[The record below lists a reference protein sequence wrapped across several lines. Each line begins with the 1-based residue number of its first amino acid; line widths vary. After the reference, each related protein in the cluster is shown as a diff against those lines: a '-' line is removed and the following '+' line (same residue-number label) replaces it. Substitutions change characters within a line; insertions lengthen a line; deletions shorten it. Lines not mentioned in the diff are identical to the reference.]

1 MMKRLFS
8 KEFWQERDVEM
19 FIGKQ
24 LRWGVITS
32 SIIAFIGGIIYLFS
46 HGSDTPA
53 YHVFNGAPV
62 YVRHLPGIFHGVA
75 RGDGMAIIQL
85 GVVVL
90 LATPITRIAFSVL
103 AFAME
108 KDKLYVM
115 ITLLVL
121 SIIIFSIFSGLGG

>member
-1 MMKRLFS
+1 MKRLFS

-19 FIGKQ
+19 FIGQQ
-24 LRWGVITS
+24 LRWGVITAS
-32 SIIAFIGGIIYLFS
+32 VIAFIGGIIYLYS
-46 HGSDTPA
+46 HGGDTPA
-53 YHVFNGAPV
+53 YHVFNGAPE
-62 YVRHLPGIFHGVA
+62 YVRYLPGIFHGVA
-75 RGDGMAIIQL
+75 RLDGMAIIQL

-90 LATPITRIAFSVL
+90 LATPITRIAFSVV

-108 KDKLYVM
+108 KDRLYVM

>member
-1 MMKRLFS
+1 MKRLFS

-19 FIGKQ
+19 FIGQQ
-24 LRWGVITS
+24 LRWGVITAS
-32 SIIAFIGGIIYLFS
+32 VIAFIGGIIYLSS
-46 HGSDTPA
+46 HGGGTPA
-53 YHVFNGAPV
+53 YHVFNGAPE
-62 YVRHLPGIFHGVA
+62 YVRHLPGIFQGVA
-75 RGDGMAIIQL
+75 RLDGMAIIQL

-90 LATPITRIAFSVL
+90 LATPITRIAFSVV

-108 KDKLYVM
+108 KDRLYVM

>member
-1 MMKRLFS
+1 MKQLFS

-19 FIGKQ
+19 FIGQQ
-24 LRWGVITS
+24 LRWGVITAS
-32 SIIAFIGGIIYLFS
+32 VIAFVGGIIYLANY
-46 HGSDTPA
+46 GGGTPE
-53 YHVFNGAPV
+53 YHVFNGAPE

-75 RGDGMAIIQL
+75 QLDGRAIIQL

-90 LATPITRIAFSVL
+90 LATPITRIAFSVV

-108 KDKLYVM
+108 KDKLYVV